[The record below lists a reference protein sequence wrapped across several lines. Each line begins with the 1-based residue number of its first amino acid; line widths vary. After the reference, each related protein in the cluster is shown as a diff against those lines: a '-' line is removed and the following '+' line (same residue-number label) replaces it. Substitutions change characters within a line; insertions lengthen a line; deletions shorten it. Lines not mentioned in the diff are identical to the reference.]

1 MAAKT
6 IEARLVISGE
16 DKGAS
21 ASVAAV
27 VKSVRQLEEV
37 AKVSAPM
44 QRLAKDFQQVE
55 QASKAVNAA
64 MGARTGFSAAEAGL
78 RATQGAAQ
86 AATRALEQAKV
97 ARAAFDGVRAAK
109 GSEQAKEIEAATRAV
124 VQYTAAQRKAEGD
137 VRRATAAVAA
147 QSSALQHAES
157 SAVKFGADLSSL
169 ESHQVRL
176 RSATESATGALRTQ
190 LRVEDQAAR
199 SAAHLAKE
207 QAEAARHMRQHGA
220 IGLAAGAAAGAVSA
234 HSVVHGTVDGL
245 KAGARLQHE
254 TVALKNAGRTP
265 EEFAQ
270 IERASRETVK
280 AVPTATFEENLKV
293 INETVSAF
301 GSLDHALE
309 HLTFMQKASAAVHA
323 AAGGKI
329 TDNAG
334 EMGNKMARFAEERGS
349 AGDGHRFERETEG
362 LVRAMV
368 FSGGNFN
375 PHEAINF
382 AQQAKSSLRGYDEE
396 FLTTIMPSIVGT
408 MKGER
413 AGTAANAFNN
423 VINGKVNDKKQAEEW
438 ARYGLLDTRQAIMK
452 GGHAVAW
459 RAGAVKG
466 TTLAHQ
472 NPLKWMETVVLPA
485 LKAKGVNVDDDEEL
499 SKVFA
504 TMFRGNTSNFFANEI
519 GLKSFRARLHKD
531 AALQKQTGSLDEIY
545 NRNLKEDPTEG
556 VKAFK
561 SGLEDVLAAAT
572 SPLMAPAAAGLKAL
586 AEGLQSIALVAK
598 DHPMMAAGAGGA
610 AVAGGLAAS
619 GFASYKIATGF
630 GLPSAAAELTVA
642 AKMLQGAA
650 VEKGAAGNAAKALPL
665 AGFGLG
671 GVVVGLGAGA
681 AVAGYATASELPKV
695 LAEKGPASVDPAT
708 GGATET
714 NPMEGLAPDTPWVRD
729 WWTKT
734 MPTWAGGSEETG
746 KKIGETMGKAIVDA
760 PLPPKRPVMLDDFKT
775 KADEAG
781 TEAGKTL
788 LQRITEAVGAGI
800 MLPINFVPGAGGGA
814 GGGGGGL
821 IQRASFSPG
830 GGGLGGAGLDLGG
843 AVRRAS
849 IGGGSGSFGGGVPS
863 FGGGGGG
870 GGAGLAHARGV
881 LARANPEMVAY
892 IRESAIR
899 NGIDPSIALRIAA
912 SEGLGGSIP
921 GVRMTPGDR
930 GTSFGPFQ
938 LHYGGRGSLGTE
950 YSRAT
955 GHHAGDPQH
964 WKEQIDFALGYAG
977 RKKTWAPWFGRGPAG
992 VGTNEGFG
1000 YKGGPVAPKTA
1011 DGEPHLIKGL
1021 DGKEG
1026 LDLGNGTM
1034 KMPDGSI
1041 RSITRSGM
1049 EIPDMPAGGLGGSG
1063 GRGGIGAHVEEFGRH
1078 VDRLADM
1085 GFHGQIEVTGL
1096 RRAGLRAT
1104 SLKIRSH
1111 GGIADLGVTE
1121 PGAKE
1126 DLSDWI

>member
-6 IEARLVISGE
+6 IEARLVLSGE

-37 AKVSAPM
+37 SKVSAPL

-64 MGARTGFSAAEAGL
+64 MGARSGFSAAEAGL

-97 ARAAFDGVRAAK
+97 ARAAFDGVKAAR
-109 GSEQAKEIEAATRAV
+109 GSAEAKEIEAATRAV
-124 VQYTAAQRKAEGD
+124 RDYTVAQRKAEGD

-199 SAAHLAKE
+199 SAAHLARE

-309 HLTFMQKASAAVHA
+309 HLTFMQKASEPVNA

-423 VINGKVNDKKQAEEW
+423 VINGKVNDKSQV
-438 ARYGLLDTRQAIMK
+438 IMK
-452 GGHAVAW
+452 AGHATAW
-459 RAGAVKG
+459 RSGAVKD
-466 TTLAHQ
+466 TTLAHE

-531 AALQKQTGSLDEIY
+531 AALQKQTGSLDDIY

-556 VKAFK
+556 LKAVK
-561 SGLEDVLAAAT
+561 SGLEDLLAAAT

-610 AVAGGLAAS
+610 AVASGLAAS

-681 AVAGYATASELPKV
+681 AVAGYATSQELPKI
-695 LAEKGPASVDPAT
+695 AEKEGPGAIDPAT
-708 GGATET
+708 GEHLDTAVPET
-714 NPMEGLAPDTPWVRD
+714 TPWVRN
-729 WWTKT
+729 WITSWFTK
-734 MPTWAGGSEETG
+734 PEVADEA
-746 KKIGETMGKAIVDA
+746 GKAIGKGIVDA
-760 PLPPKRPVMLDDFKT
+760 PLPPRRPAMLDAFKE

-800 MLPINFVPGAGGGA
+800 MLPITFGPGGGSS
-814 GGGGGGL
+814 GGGGGL
-821 IQRASFSPG
+821 IQKASFG
-830 GGGLGGAGLDLGG
+830 GDGAGLGGMI
-843 AVRRAS
+843 RKAS
-849 IGGGSGSFGGGVPS
+849 FGSGGVGS
-863 FGGGGGG
+863 GIGTGGGGGG
-870 GGAGLAHARGV
+870 GISARDM
-881 LARANPEMVAY
+881 RNINPEFAAH
-892 IRESAIR
+892 IRASALSQ
-899 NGIDPSIALRIAA
+899 GIDPDIALRIAN
-912 SEGLGGSIP
+912 SEGLRGSNP
-921 GVRMTPGDR
+921 NRLTPGDYEN
-930 GTSFGPFQ
+930 GKPTSFGPFQ
-938 LHYGGRGSLGTE
+938 LHYGRSGGLGNRYTAE
-950 YSRAT
+950 T
-955 GHHAGDPQH
+955 GHHAGDPRYWQ
-964 WKEQIDFALGYAG
+964 EQIDFALRTARKEGWGAWYG
-977 RKKTWAPWFGRGPAG
+977 RKSAG
-992 VGTNEGFG
+992 VGVRDGIGTV
-1000 YKGGPVAPKTA
+1000 KPVPMVR
-1011 DGEPHLIKGL
+1011 DGEPHLIRGL

-1049 EIPDMPAGGLGGSG
+1049 EIPDMPAGGLGTGTG
-1063 GRGGIGAHVEEFGRH
+1063 GR
-1078 VDRLADM
+1078 ADM
-1085 GFHGQIEVTGL
+1085 QAAADRMHAAAERFENASFHGQIELTGL
-1096 RRAGLRAT
+1096 RRSGVRAT
-1104 SLKIRSH
+1104 SLKIKS
-1111 GGIADLGVTE
+1111 GGGMSADLGISE

-1126 DLSDWI
+1126 DMSDWT